1 MKFIFKSSEYPSSN
15 FDFAMVQSLYQIIS
29 SLEAKSLID
38 SVSFCSVQ
46 NNCSINSSPCGYF
59 IAGKRFLIIFA
70 DIIHAYHSPL
80 NLFGREN
87 EFSCIL
93 SH

>member
-1 MKFIFKSSEYPSSN
+1 MKLIFKNSEYPSSN
-15 FDFAMVQSLYQIIS
+15 FDFAMVQSLYKIIS

-38 SVSFCSVQ
+38 SVSFCSVE
-46 NNCSINSSPCGYF
+46 NNCSINSSPSGYF
-59 IAGKRFLIIFA
+59 IAGKRFLIRFA
-70 DIIHAYHSPL
+70 DILHHYPFPL

-87 EFSCIL
+87 ESLCIL